1 MIKKAFYKNPFKFS
15 FNKTIHHF
23 HSISNLPNR
32 SFLPLFPREYYVDKP
47 LEFVAPKTLLPLL
60 SSIQNDRKDETW
72 LIYQQ
77 LLASEKLHLL
87 TTQHF
92 SLLLQS
98 INFKTF
104 PPNKTE
110 IQHLTEQ
117 LFSIFRQMKYL
128 GHKPDVTDYT
138 HLLSIFSRLRDV
150 KLSEK
155 LWQEAIDDG
164 VVPSIHLYNT
174 YLASCLHPRR
184 PNLGKAKAI
193 LHDLKKK
200 QIKNNLTTLSL
211 VIRLYAKEFDIR
223 IAQEFLEITFL
234 PTVKLNYHQWSII
247 STFLEIFKEYGRLND
262 LDSMDSCYRKFLS
275 LNLKPEPR
283 IYKSLIRWSCVNHN
297 IEQAKKYLEEMIS
310 PPINLKP
317 DLEIFN
323 YMIASECRKCKTHSA
338 SDIAKDMKR
347 KYNMMPS
354 EMILI
359 AIFKTMIRKKRF
371 IDARFFAK
379 EWDFP
384 NHIIKILEA
393 KQ

>member
-234 PTVKLNYHQWSII
+234 PT
-247 STFLEIFKEYGRLND
+247 
-262 LDSMDSCYRKFLS
+262 
-275 LNLKPEPR
+275 
-283 IYKSLIRWSCVNHN
+283 
-297 IEQAKKYLEEMIS
+297 
-310 PPINLKP
+310 
-317 DLEIFN
+317 
-323 YMIASECRKCKTHSA
+323 
-338 SDIAKDMKR
+338 
-347 KYNMMPS
+347 
-354 EMILI
+354 
-359 AIFKTMIRKKRF
+359 
-371 IDARFFAK
+371 
-379 EWDFP
+379 
-384 NHIIKILEA
+384 
-393 KQ
+393 